1 METSQSAGRIAILT
15 VFTLLF
21 AVAWRSDVQRTS
33 PPESRLAAT
42 ARAGYVRRIDR
53 AGYVARGAAGRECVC
68 ATITGIHRFAGSLAD
83 RAVRAPVSV
92 TEFATQF
99 SGTPALLGRSTHANE
114 VDVAAQTATSGDS
127 EFEPR

>member
-21 AVAWRSDVQRTS
+21 AAAWRSDVQRTS
-33 PPESRLAAT
+33 PPEVRLAAT
-42 ARAGYVRRIDR
+42 ERAGYVRRIDR
-53 AGYVARGAAGRECVC
+53 AGYVARGAAGREYAC

-83 RAVRAPVSV
+83 QAIRTQVSV
-92 TEFATQF
+92 TDFATPF
-99 SGTPALLGRSTHANE
+99 SGTPALLGRSTSVSE

-127 EFEPR
+127 GFEAR